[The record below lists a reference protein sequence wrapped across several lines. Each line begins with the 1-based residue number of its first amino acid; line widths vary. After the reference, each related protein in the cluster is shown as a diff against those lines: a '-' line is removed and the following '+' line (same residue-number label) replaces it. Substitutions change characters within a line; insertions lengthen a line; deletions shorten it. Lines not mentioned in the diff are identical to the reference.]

1 GGSCRPR
8 KRTRRPGRGSP
19 FPPLPTARYPRDARG
34 RRRSVRRARR
44 RPAGSHASAC
54 LRPPEARSFGSLEGR
69 VQPVRARLALGPLV
83 QAVHLTLAAELDQ
96 LDLELVAR
104 LEADSGA
111 GRNVEAHSEGLCAVE
126 LELLVHLEEVV
137 VRAHLYRTVA
147 EVSHRD
153 RDA

>member
-1 GGSCRPR
+1 PPQLSARPSYA
-8 KRTRRPGRGSP
+8 PRGH
-19 FPPLPTARYPRDARG
+19 
-34 RRRSVRRARR
+34 RRSARRARLS
-44 RPAGSHASAC
+44 PPGSHASAC

-69 VQPVRARLALGPLV
+69 VQPVGARLALGQLV

-126 LELLVHLEEVV
+126 LELLVHLEAVV